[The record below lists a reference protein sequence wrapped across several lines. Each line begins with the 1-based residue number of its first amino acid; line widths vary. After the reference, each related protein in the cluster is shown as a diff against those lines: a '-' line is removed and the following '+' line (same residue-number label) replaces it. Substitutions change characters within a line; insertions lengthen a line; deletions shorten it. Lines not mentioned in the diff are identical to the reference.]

1 MNPKIGWLN
10 FSLFL
15 LGACSAD
22 PTPDAAK
29 DARSRSGV
37 LAQHIDRA
45 QRPQDDFYRYV
56 NGGWLANVE
65 IPADKSNYGA
75 FTMLS
80 DRAEADLRAI
90 LEEAARA
97 AESDADRRRIG
108 DFYASFLDEGAAETL
123 GIRPLETEL
132 KRIAAIHTPRDL
144 AAAMGHLQRIGV
156 QQPIA
161 YFVNVDR
168 RQSTAYISYLRQA
181 GLGMPDR
188 DYYLSDDPKMR
199 DVRARY
205 RQYVS
210 ELLVAAGVSAGDASV
225 ATDRIVA
232 LETRLAQAHWT
243 RVQNRDQ
250 LKTYNKYE
258 MRDLQAWTPSI
269 DWRAFLAG
277 AASPNVAAMVV
288 AQPSFLKELDAVV
301 EQTPLTHWREYL
313 RYKLLSAYAPYLSRR
328 FVDLHFEFTGRT
340 LSGAAELRPRW
351 KRGVAVVEDHAG
363 ELLGKLYVQRHFSED
378 AKRRVQALVANLRL
392 AYAAGIEQLEWMSP
406 ATKKQAQL
414 KLSKFTAKIG
424 YPDKW
429 RDWSALQIR
438 RDDLIGNVMRASIVD
453 FDRDVAKLGQPVD
466 RTEWHMTPQT
476 VNAYYNPPGNEVVFP
491 AAILQP
497 PFFDPHADDAIN
509 YGAIGSVV
517 GHELS
522 HGFDDQG
529 RHYDGDGNLKDW
541 WTADDDREFRRR
553 ATALAQQYSAYS
565 PLPEQHVNGE
575 LTLGENIADLGG
587 VAMAHRAYLLS
598 LGQKKPPLLD
608 GYSGVQRFFI
618 GWAQV
623 WARKYR
629 DDELRKRLLTD
640 PHSPSE
646 YRVNGVLLNQ
656 PAFAKAFALKPGD
669 RLYAPSAQQI
679 KIW

>member
-1 MNPKIGWLN
+1 MKARIGWLN
-10 FSLFL
+10 WLVL
-15 LGACSAD
+15 LLCACSSDRA
-22 PTPDAAK
+22 PSAAK
-29 DARSRSGV
+29 DTGSRSGV
-37 LAQHIDRA
+37 LAQNIDRT
-45 QRPQDDFYRYV
+45 QRPQDDFYRFV
-56 NGGWLANVE
+56 NGGWLASTE

-90 LEEAARA
+90 LEEAAQA
-97 AESDADRRRIG
+97 SDSAADRRRVG
-108 DFYASFLDEGAAETL
+108 DFYASFLDEAAIETL
-123 GIRPLETEL
+123 GVRPLEEEFQ
-132 KRIAAIHTPRDL
+132 RIAAIHTPRDL

-156 QQPIA
+156 RQPLA
-161 YFVNVDR
+161 YYISVDR
-168 RQSTAYISYLRQA
+168 RQSNAYISYVTQA

-199 DVRARY
+199 DVRDRY
-205 RQYVS
+205 RQYVRD
-210 ELLVAAGVSAGDASV
+210 LLTAAGASASDA
-225 ATDRIVA
+225 AAAAERIVA
-232 LETRLAQAHWT
+232 LETRFAQAHWT
-243 RVQNRDQ
+243 RVQLRDS
-250 LKTYNKYE
+250 LKTYNKYAL
-258 MRDLQAWTPSI
+258 RDLQAWAPNI
-269 DWRAFLAG
+269 DWRAFLEG
-277 AASPNVAAMVV
+277 AASPNVDAMVV
-288 AQPSFLKELDAVV
+288 GQPSFLKELDAAF
-301 EQTPLTHWREYL
+301 EQTPMTQWREFL
-313 RYKLLSAYAPYLSRR
+313 RYKLLSAYAPYLSSR
-328 FVDLHFEFTGRT
+328 FVAIHFEFTGRT
-340 LSGAAELRPRW
+340 LSGATELRPRW
-351 KRGVAVVEDHAG
+351 KRGVAAVEDHVG

-378 AKRRVQALVANLRL
+378 AKRRAQALVANLQR
-392 AYAAGIEQLEWMSP
+392 AYAAGIEQLDWMSP
-406 ATKKQAQL
+406 ATKQQAQL

-429 RDWSALQIR
+429 RDWSALQVR
-438 RDDLIGNVMRASIVD
+438 RGDLVGNVMRASIVD
-453 FDRDVAKLGQPVD
+453 FDRDTAKLGQPVD

-497 PFFDPHADDAIN
+497 PFFDPRADDAIN
-509 YGAIGSVV
+509 YGAIGSVI
-517 GHELS
+517 GHEIS

-529 RHYDGDGNLKDW
+529 RHYDGDGNLNDW

-553 ATALAQQYSAYS
+553 ATALAQQYNAYS
-565 PLPEQHVNGE
+565 PLPGLHVNGE

-587 VAMAHRAYLLS
+587 VAMAYRAYLLS
-598 LGQKKPPLLD
+598 LGRKHSPTLD
-608 GYSGVQRFFI
+608 GYSGAQRFFI

-629 DDELRKRLLTD
+629 EDELRKRLLTD

-669 RLYAPSAQQI
+669 RMYAAPAQQI